1 LGVSRVASFFE
12 HLAVLLT
19 ALYLG
24 AIKWAQGGAIMAIKF
39 SEDIVPLADVKVNPG
54 KVIRRTQETH
64 RPILLTSRG
73 RGVAVMQSLED
84 FELAEEE
91 KSFMRAVV
99 EGISELDNN
108 RQVDLDTVKKRL
120 GL

>member
-1 LGVSRVASFFE
+1 MVKGGVVM
-12 HLAVLLT
+12 T
-19 ALYLG
+19 
-24 AIKWAQGGAIMAIKF
+24 IKF

-54 KVIRRTQETH
+54 KVIRRTKESH

-91 KSFMRAVV
+91 KAFMRAIVD
-99 EGISELDNN
+99 GLSDLDNN
-108 RQVDLDTVKKRL
+108 RQVDLDTAKKRL
-120 GL
+120 AL

>member
-1 LGVSRVASFFE
+1 MS
-12 HLAVLLT
+12 
-19 ALYLG
+19 
-24 AIKWAQGGAIMAIKF
+24 IKF

-54 KVIRRTQETH
+54 KIISRTRESH

-91 KSFMRAVV
+91 KAFMRAIVD
-99 EGISELDNN
+99 GLSDLDNN
-108 RQVDLDTVKKRL
+108 RQVDLDTAKKRL

>member
-1 LGVSRVASFFE
+1 
-12 HLAVLLT
+12 
-19 ALYLG
+19 
-24 AIKWAQGGAIMAIKF
+24 MNIKF

-54 KVIRRTQETH
+54 KVIRRTQESH

-91 KSFMRAVV
+91 KAFMRAIVD
-99 EGISELDNN
+99 GLSDLDNN
-108 RQVDLDTVKKRL
+108 RQVDLDTAKKRL